1 MPAED
6 LATSFWTDNNDL
18 VTAVTAVVLA
28 VLLVAALRRAFAGRG
43 RKLAEAVSRGELS
56 PEVDTRLRL
65 VERLIYA
72 VVLLIGISIAL
83 SQFEGVKSIGE
94 KLLASGAIAAA
105 IVGFAARQTLANVVA
120 GVMLAITQPV
130 RVGDWILFEDE
141 YGAVEDITLTFTFL
155 RTNSERRVIIPNEKM
170 ASSVLRNDT
179 LRVPVV
185 GTEASVWLPPEADA
199 QRALEVLGEGASV
212 AEVTFEGTRLV
223 ASGEKVAPADKAK
236 TEAALRAAT
245 LAKLRAAGLLKQA
258 GDGGSGPN

>member
-1 MPAED
+1 MTA
-6 LATSFWTDNNDL
+6 ASFWQDNNDL
-18 VTAVTAVVLA
+18 VTAVAAIVLA
-28 VLLVAALRRAFAGRG
+28 ALIVAVLRRAFASRG
-43 RKLAEAVSRGELS
+43 RKLAEAVTRGELS

-130 RVGDWILFEDE
+130 RVGDWILFDEE

-185 GTEASVWLPPEADA
+185 GVEASVWLPPGADA
-199 QRALEVLGEGASV
+199 RRALAVLGEGATV
-212 AEVTFEGTRLV
+212 AESTVEGIRV
-223 ASGEKVAPADKAK
+223 VVSAEKAPPAEKARR
-236 TEAALRAAT
+236 EAQLRADA
-245 LAKLRAAGLLKQA
+245 LARLRHAGLLGGA
-258 GDGGSGPN
+258 GDERADPN

>member
-6 LATSFWTDNNDL
+6 LATSFWADNSDL
-18 VTAVTAVVLA
+18 VTAVAAIVLSI
-28 VLLVAALRRAFAGRG
+28 LLVGVLRRAFASRG
-43 RKLAEAVSRGELS
+43 RKLAQAVARGELS

-72 VVLLIGISIAL
+72 VVIMIGVSIAL

-130 RVGDWILFEDE
+130 RVGDWLLFEEE

-155 RTNSERRVIIPNEKM
+155 RTGSERRVIIPNEKM

-179 LRVPVV
+179 LRTPVV
-185 GTEASVWLPPEADA
+185 GVEVSVWLPPEADA
-199 QRALEVLGEGASV
+199 GRALEILGEGAAV
-212 AEVTFEGTRLV
+212 AESTAEGTRIGV
-223 ASGEKVAPADKAK
+223 SGEKVPPAEKARR
-236 TEAALRAAT
+236 EAELRAVT
-245 LAKLRAAGLLKQA
+245 LARLRGAGLLRQA
-258 GDGGSGPN
+258 GDGGPGPN

>member
-1 MPAED
+1 MVAI
-6 LATSFWTDNNDL
+6 L
-18 VTAVTAVVLA
+18 LA
-28 VLLVAALRRAFAGRG
+28 VLVVAVLRRAFASRG
-43 RKLAEAVSRGELS
+43 RKLAEAVTRGELS

-72 VVLLIGISIAL
+72 VVIVIGVAIAL

-105 IVGFAARQTLANVVA
+105 IVGFAARQTLANLVA

-130 RVGDWILFEDE
+130 RVGDWLLFEEE

-179 LRVPVV
+179 LRVPLVV
-185 GTEASVWLPPEADA
+185 VEASVWIPPEADA
-199 QRALEVLGEGASV
+199 QRALEVLGERAGV
-212 AEVTFEGTRLV
+212 AESSVEGTRLTV
-223 ASGEKVAPADKAK
+223 SGDKVPPPEKAA
-236 TEAALRAAT
+236 TEARLRADA
-245 LAKLRAAGLLKQA
+245 LARLRAAGLLRQA
-258 GDGGSGPN
+258 GDADPSAN

>member
-1 MPAED
+1 MTA
-6 LATSFWTDNNDL
+6 ASFWQENNDL
-18 VTAVTAVVLA
+18 VTAVTAIALA
-28 VLLVAALRRAFAGRG
+28 VLIVAILRRAFASRG
-43 RKLAEAVSRGELS
+43 RKLAEAVTRGELS

-72 VVLLIGISIAL
+72 VVLTIGIAIAL
-83 SQFEGVKSIGE
+83 SQFEGVRSIGE

-155 RTNSERRVIIPNEKM
+155 RTASERRVIIPNEKM
-170 ASSVLRNDT
+170 AGSVLRNDT

-185 GTEASVWLPPEADA
+185 SAEASVWLPPHADA
-199 QRALEVLGEGASV
+199 QRALAVLGEGASV
-212 AEVTFEGTRLV
+212 AESSFEGTRMV
-223 ASGEKVAPADKAK
+223 VSGEKVAPPEKAK
-236 TEAALRAAT
+236 TESRLRAEA
-245 LAKLRAAGLLKQA
+245 LAKLRDAGLLAQA
-258 GDGGSGPN
+258 GDERADPN

>member
-1 MPAED
+1 MPA
-6 LATSFWTDNNDL
+6 ASFWQDNNDL
-18 VTAVTAVVLA
+18 VTAVVSIVLA
-28 VLLVAALRRAFAGRG
+28 VLIVAILRRAFASRG
-43 RKLAEAVSRGELS
+43 RKLAEAVTRGELS

-72 VVLLIGISIAL
+72 LVLLIGISIAL

-105 IVGFAARQTLANVVA
+105 IVGFAARQTLANLVA

-130 RVGDWILFEDE
+130 RVGDWILFEEE

-155 RTNSERRVIIPNEKM
+155 RTASERRVIIPNEKM

-185 GTEASVWLPPEADA
+185 SAEASVWLPRGADTE
-199 QRALEVLGEGASV
+199 RALAVLGEGTSV
-212 AEVTFEGTRLV
+212 AESTSEGIRLV
-223 ASGEKVAPADKAK
+223 VSGDKVPPAEKARR
-236 TEAALRAAT
+236 EGQLRAAA
-245 LAKLRAAGLLKQA
+245 LANLREAGLLAQA
-258 GDGGSGPN
+258 GDERADPN